1 MAKGK
6 AKADLN
12 KLQAVRE
19 VLDEKG
25 KNTPPI
31 AIQKIIKDKHGVEL
45 STGLISTYKFKLVGA
60 VGKKGSKPAKKPA
73 AATAATP
80 ASNHAANGRRTTAGG
95 SISISDITEV
105 KKLVDS
111 MGAEKVRQLAH
122 VLSK

>member
-60 VGKKGSKPAKKPA
+60 VGKKGQQAREKAGRSYR
-73 AATAATP
+73 
-80 ASNHAANGRRTTAGG
+80 SNPCQQPCGQWSADDGRRF
-95 SISISDITEV
+95 D
-105 KKLVDS
+105 
-111 MGAEKVRQLAH
+111 H
-122 VLSK
+122 H

>member
-60 VGKKGSKPAKKPA
+60 VGKKGSKAGKKPA
-73 AATAATP
+73 AITSAP
-80 ASNHAANGRRTTAGG
+80 ASHHAANGRRTTAAG
-95 SISISDITEV
+95 SISISDISEV

-122 VLSK
+122 VLAK